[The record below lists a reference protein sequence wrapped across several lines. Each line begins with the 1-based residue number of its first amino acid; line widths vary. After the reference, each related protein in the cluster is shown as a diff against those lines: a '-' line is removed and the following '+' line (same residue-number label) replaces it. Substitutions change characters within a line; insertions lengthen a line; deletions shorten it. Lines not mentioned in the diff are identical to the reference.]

1 MHIIEF
7 IETTIHSQEEYDA
20 LPKKT
25 RDQYEQAK
33 EIQIAEEL
41 AWASACAELEIA
53 EFEREQRAR
62 IEAIWEAGIRSCS
75 ESPNSVW

>member
-25 RDQYEQAK
+25 RELYEQAK
-33 EIQIAEEL
+33 EI
-41 AWASACAELEIA
+41 EIA
-53 EFEREQRAR
+53 EMEAWAKACAKLEEERVERDQRAR
-62 IEAIWEAGIRSCS
+62 IEAIWEACVRGCS
-75 ESPNSVW
+75 ETPSGAW